1 MGFELLEGI
10 TSADYAFRCRERDLG
25 GLFRESAL
33 AMMALLLDHPPAVE
47 KREERGLQLENP
59 AADMLLFNYLG
70 EFIFYKDSESLLLL
84 PGAVRVWE
92 EDGLFRLDAVLE
104 GERIEPSRHL
114 FHVDIKAV
122 TLHGFEVVREGDM
135 WRATVVLDV

>member
-10 TSADYAFRCRERDLG
+10 TSADYAYRCREADLD

-33 AMMALLLDHPPAVE
+33 AMTALLLENPAAVE
-47 KREERGLQLENP
+47 KREERGLHLENP
-59 AADMLLFNYLG
+59 AADMLLYNYLG
-70 EFIFYKDSESLLLL
+70 EFIYYKDSENLLLL
-84 PGAVRVWE
+84 PGAVKVWE
-92 EDGLFRLDAVLE
+92 EAGLFRLDAVLV
-104 GERIEPSRHL
+104 GERIDPSRHL

-122 TLHGFEVVREGDM
+122 TLHGLEVVKEGDL